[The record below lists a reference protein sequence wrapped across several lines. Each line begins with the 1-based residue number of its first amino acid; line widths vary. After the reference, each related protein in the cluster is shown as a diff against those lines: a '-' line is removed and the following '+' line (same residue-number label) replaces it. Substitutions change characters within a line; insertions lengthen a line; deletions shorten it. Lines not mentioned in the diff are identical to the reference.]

1 MSMEFIYFKES
12 NYKFSPYGWRLAC
25 LSTGNG
31 ATELVW
37 TSKCLWEGGASKGH
51 QCGLRPVLIS
61 SHLLNGLDAHSNSA
75 CGSPRSIEAA
85 RCSCTALP
93 MQRTM
98 RVCWKRGEV
107 DTFNMRYQLGCAN
120 PPALPGFSYCISA
133 LWFGVW
139 RVSPSHCWKHVLT
152 ERTPGVLPANC
163 SEMASCFVGLFS
175 AWLVCSLCLAEVVPY
190 GANASM
196 SVCVSAWPC
205 DPRALLS
212 AKQCSLIVHMNW
224 GFFPLFPSLFFFF
237 SPNLPSIRTQQQTP
251 QAAWGEV
258 GGEYF
263 RDYALC
269 VLSLANLWYQDL
281 V

>member
-1 MSMEFIYFKES
+1 MSEHWKWCY
-12 NYKFSPYGWRLAC
+12 
-25 LSTGNG
+25 
-31 ATELVW
+31 W
-37 TSKCLWEGGASKGH
+37 TCVDF
-51 QCGLRPVLIS
+51 QMPLRRWSIQGPSMWAEVCIS
-61 SHLLNGLDAHSNSA
+61 SHLLNGLDAHSDSA